1 MPDFDFSNVIRAHIH
16 RQREL
21 HFDMNL
27 TRDLI
32 KVAGPFKEAYLNC
45 IQRVKLMDKETAFQ
59 HSDIL
64 DRIELTNI
72 ILDEAPIERTPSS
85 HLINT
90 IYFTCLLKN
99 TSLFFFRSRHL
110 LRVLTCLTELRPGE
124 RDFWIKT
131 EDYVLRVKTQYSIE
145 EICQIIKIYSRVNPS
160 HLFWMEIEQLLLA
173 KSSDFRSGSKAPLL
187 IELCQNMQQR
197 HNETFWRVFSRHL

>member
-1 MPDFDFSNVIRAHIH
+1 
-16 RQREL
+16 
-21 HFDMNL
+21 MNL
-27 TRDLI
+27 TKDLI

-45 IQRVKLMDKETAFQ
+45 LQRVKLMDKETAFQ
-59 HSDIL
+59 HADIL

-72 ILDEAPIERTPSS
+72 ILDEIPKERLPSQ

-99 TSLFFFRSRHL
+99 TSLYFFRSRHL
-110 LRVLTCLTELRPGE
+110 FRVLESLADLRPGE
-124 RDFWIKT
+124 RDFWIKS

-145 EICQIIKIYSRVNPS
+145 DICRIIKIYSKVNPS

-173 KSSDFRSGSKAPLL
+173 KSSDFRSGANSTFL
-187 IELCQNMQQR
+187 IELCQTMRQR
-197 HNETFWRVFSRHL
+197 QNETFWRVFSGHLNYHFETYNRK